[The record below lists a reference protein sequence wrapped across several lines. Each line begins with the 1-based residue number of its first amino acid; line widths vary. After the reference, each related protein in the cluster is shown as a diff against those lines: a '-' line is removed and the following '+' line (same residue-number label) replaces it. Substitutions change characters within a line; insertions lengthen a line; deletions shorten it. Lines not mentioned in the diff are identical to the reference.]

1 MFWVPC
7 LLASE
12 EWSAN
17 CSVLFASVLTVS
29 PHLYVK
35 RITGPACPFLFFCPP
50 ALNMLRF
57 VVILLASFATLASSR
72 VIDHDVLQCTTK
84 AFTSPWSET
93 FNKLVGLTPN
103 YTPGTFIAVDCTQIP
118 NMRCDAIPANARC
131 KRKYCVCCEEVITG
145 HIPGPVGVGCKRV
158 FS

>member
-12 EWSAN
+12 EWSIT
-17 CSVLFASVLTVS
+17 SVLFASVLTVS
-29 PHLYVK
+29 PHLYV
-35 RITGPACPFLFFCPP
+35 RRPARPFLLFCSLVP
-50 ALNMLRF
+50 NMLRS
-57 VVILLASFATLASSR
+57 VIILLASFATLASSK

-93 FNKLVGLTPN
+93 FNNLVGLTPN

-118 NMRCDAIPANARC
+118 DMRCDAIPANA
-131 KRKYCVCCEEVITG
+131 K
-145 HIPGPVGVGCKRV
+145 
-158 FS
+158 